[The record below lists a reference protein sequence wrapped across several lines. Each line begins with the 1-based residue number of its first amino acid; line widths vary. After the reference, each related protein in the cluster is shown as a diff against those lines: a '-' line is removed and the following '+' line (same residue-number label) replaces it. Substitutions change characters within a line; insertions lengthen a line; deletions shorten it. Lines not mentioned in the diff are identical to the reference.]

1 MEEKDNS
8 RFKVRFEDDTVE
20 EAVRR
25 KTPPPIFTECTDDES
40 PKIDKLNRRITIIA
54 VAIPIVTIILF
65 VFAYVSIN
73 KNVANSTAAGMEN
86 FKTLSQDLEK
96 SLSDLSIKSEKL
108 KVALETETG
117 AFEKRTDVFTKSLN
131 KNAAAIKNLDK
142 QINSLKKI
150 DKSKIDK
157 KELQSHT
164 AKMEKKITSLKSE
177 FESLRSDGNA
187 LRSEMK
193 KELGMVQD
201 TAGTIFNVLQ
211 KLKVDMVSLSE
222 SQITKEKLD
231 NALQRQQEKYSH
243 ALEVVSEKFEK
254 RLSEVDKSQAGS
266 SKPDKIQTAP
276 DKSSLTE
283 TDISG

>member
-8 RFKVRFEDDTVE
+8 RFKVRFDDDTAE

-25 KTPPPIFTECTDDES
+25 KTPPPIFTEFTDDEI
-40 PKIDKLNRRITIIA
+40 PKIEKLNRRITIIA

-96 SLSDLSIKSEKL
+96 SLSDLSLKSEKL
-108 KVALETETG
+108 KETVETETST
-117 AFEKRTDVFTKSLN
+117 FEKKTDLFTKSLN

-150 DKSKIDK
+150 DKSKVDK
-157 KELQSHT
+157 KELQSYT
-164 AKMEKKITSLKSE
+164 AKMEQEITSLKSE
-177 FESLRSDGNA
+177 LKSLRSDRNV
-187 LRSEMK
+187 LRSEMI
-193 KELGMVQD
+193 KEIEMVQD

-211 KLKVDMVSLSE
+211 KLKVDMVALSE
-222 SQITKEKLD
+222 SQITKERLD
-231 NALQRQQEKYSH
+231 NALQRQHEKYSH

-254 RLSEVDKSQAGS
+254 RLSEVNKSQAGS
-266 SKPDKIQTAP
+266 PKPDKIQTAP

>member
-8 RFKVRFEDDTVE
+8 RFKVRFDDDTAE

-25 KTPPPIFTECTDDES
+25 KTPPPIFTEFTDDEI
-40 PKIDKLNRRITIIA
+40 PKIDRLNRRITIIA

-65 VFAYVSIN
+65 VFAYISIN

-96 SLSDLSIKSEKL
+96 SLSDLSLKSKKL
-108 KVALETETG
+108 KETVETETST
-117 AFEKRTDVFTKSLN
+117 FEKKTDLFTKSLN

-142 QINSLKKI
+142 KIKGLKET

-157 KELQSHT
+157 KELQSYVSR
-164 AKMEKKITSLKSE
+164 MEKKISSLKSE
-177 FESLRSDGNA
+177 LEALKSDKDA
-187 LRSEMK
+187 FRSEIK

-211 KLKVDMVSLSE
+211 KLKVDMLSLSE

-231 NALQRQQEKYSH
+231 NALQRQHEKYSH
-243 ALEVVSEKFEK
+243 ALEVVSEKFEG

-266 SKPDKIQTAP
+266 PKPDKIQTSP

>member
-8 RFKVRFEDDTVE
+8 RFSVRFDDDTAE

-25 KTPPPIFTECTDDES
+25 KTPPPIFTEFTDDEI

-54 VAIPIVTIILF
+54 VAIPVVTIILF

-73 KNVANSTAAGMEN
+73 TAAGMEN

-96 SLSDLSIKSEKL
+96 SLSDLSTKSEKL
-108 KVALETETG
+108 KETVETETST
-117 AFEKRTDVFTKSLN
+117 FEKKTDLFTKSLN

-150 DKSKIDK
+150 DKSKVDK
-157 KELQSHT
+157 KELQSYT
-164 AKMEKKITSLKSE
+164 AKMEQEITSLKSE
-177 FESLRSDGNA
+177 LKSLRSDRNV
-187 LRSEMK
+187 LRSEMI
-193 KELGMVQD
+193 KEIEMVQD

-231 NALQRQQEKYSH
+231 NALQRQHEKYSH

-254 RLSEVDKSQAGS
+254 RLSEVNKSQAGS
-266 SKPDKIQTAP
+266 PKPDKIQTAP